1 MIHLFLL
8 FRSHLRAWRYYTP
21 WKGLLQ
27 WLGMHL
33 DKEMRLFYIQATLL
47 EDLVN
52 CLQSL
57 YFSVLFKDL
66 KAPKMSHEGYLWQ
79 SIAVMGG
86 LLALVYQYV

>member
-1 MIHLFLL
+1 M
-8 FRSHLRAWRYYTP
+8 P
-21 WKGLLQ
+21 WKGLLH

-52 CLQSL
+52 CLQRL
-57 YFSVLFKDL
+57 YFNVLFKDL
-66 KAPKMSHEGYLWQ
+66 KARKMSHEGYLWQ
-79 SIAVMGG
+79 SIAVRGG

>member
-1 MIHLFLL
+1 M
-8 FRSHLRAWRYYTP
+8 P

-33 DKEMRLFYIQATLL
+33 DKEMLLFYIQATLL

-86 LLALVYQYV
+86 LLALVYQYFLNTMVTIYCLFCKVLQCG

>member
-1 MIHLFLL
+1 M
-8 FRSHLRAWRYYTP
+8 P

-52 CLQSL
+52 CLQRL
-57 YFSVLFKDL
+57 YFNVLFKDL
-66 KAPKMSHEGYLWQ
+66 KARKMSHEDYLWQ

>member
-1 MIHLFLL
+1 M
-8 FRSHLRAWRYYTP
+8 P

-66 KAPKMSHEGYLWQ
+66 KAPKVSHEGYLWQ

>member
-1 MIHLFLL
+1 M
-8 FRSHLRAWRYYTP
+8 P

-57 YFSVLFKDL
+57 YFMISILYMFKDL
-66 KAPKMSHEGYLWQ
+66 KARKMSHEGYLWQ

-86 LLALVYQYV
+86 LLALVYQYVEHYGYNVLFVL

>member
-1 MIHLFLL
+1 M
-8 FRSHLRAWRYYTP
+8 P

-47 EDLVN
+47 EDFVN

>member
-1 MIHLFLL
+1 M
-8 FRSHLRAWRYYTP
+8 P

-33 DKEMRLFYIQATLL
+33 DKEMRLFYIQTTLL

-79 SIAVMGG
+79 LIAVMGG

>member
-1 MIHLFLL
+1 M
-8 FRSHLRAWRYYTP
+8 P
-21 WKGLLQ
+21 WKGLLR
-27 WLGMHL
+27 WLGIHL

-66 KAPKMSHEGYLWQ
+66 KAPKMSHGGYLRQ